1 MGIGEGYTSNTPIQ
15 LAQAMATLVN
25 GGVMYKP
32 RLVSYVDNQ
41 RTGERRNFE
50 PEVIQRV
57 PFKPEHGDFI
67 KKGVPGVNKEGTG
80 PRAFAGAP
88 YTSGGKPAT
97 APAPPLKPSAN
108 CSASSGEHHP
118 LHHSW
123 S

>member
-57 PFKPEHGDFI
+57 PFKPEHVEFI
-67 KKGVPGVNKEGTG
+67 KKAMSGVNKEGTG
-80 PRAFAGAP
+80 
-88 YTSGGKPAT
+88 
-97 APAPPLKPSAN
+97 APPFARAQYTNRAHTGTPHVIPLKQH
-108 CSASSGEHHP
+108 EKYHH
-118 LHHSW
+118 
-123 S
+123 